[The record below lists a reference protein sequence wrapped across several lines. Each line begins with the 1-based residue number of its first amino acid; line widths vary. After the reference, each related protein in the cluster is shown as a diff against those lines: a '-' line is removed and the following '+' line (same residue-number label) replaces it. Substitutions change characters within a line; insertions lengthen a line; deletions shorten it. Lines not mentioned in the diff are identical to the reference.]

1 MNGDNGTYF
10 DSIGV
15 EHIPKEIK
23 RLKSNK
29 NITTDIFRIQVY
41 DSIVCGYFYVGFTDF
56 MLKYRSLLQYVNSF
70 SPNEYEQND
79 KIILKYFQYFE
90 NEKNLL
96 RYLW

>member
-1 MNGDNGTYF
+1 MNGDNVTYF

-15 EHIPKEIK
+15 ENIPKEIK
-23 RLKSNK
+23 RFKSNK

-41 DSIVCGYFYVGFTDF
+41 DSIVCGYFYIGFTDF
-56 MLKYRSLLQYVNSF
+56 MLKNRSLLQYVNSF